1 MSEQVC
7 FRTLEFDQPWT
18 LENYR
23 KVGGYS
29 VWEKILKEKTPPAQ
43 IGPAARKSNMSY
55 RNRVKARD
63 GY

>member
-29 VWEKILKEKTPPAQ
+29 VWEKILKEKTSPEE
-43 IGPAARKSNMSY
+43 IIEELKTS
-55 RNRVKARD
+55 
-63 GY
+63 

>member
-1 MSEQVC
+1 MNAQVC

-29 VWEKILKEKTPPAQ
+29 VWEKIVKQKTPPEQ
-43 IGPAARKSNMSY
+43 IIEELKTSA
-55 RNRVKARD
+55 
-63 GY
+63 